1 MGECVA
7 RCVEQAAE
15 LSGRNPA
22 EFRFTPR
29 EHDPRLG
36 SEFPLQRQLAN
47 FDARHRTIDRA
58 IQFNKKV
65 VL

>member
-7 RCVEQAAE
+7 RCVKQAAE

-29 EHDPRLG
+29 LG
-36 SEFPLQRQLAN
+36 SEFPLQRQLAD

>member
-7 RCVEQAAE
+7 RRVEQTAE
-15 LSGRNPA
+15 LSGRNPV

-29 EHDPRLG
+29 ERDPRLG
-36 SEFPLQRQLAN
+36 SEFPLQRQLAD
-47 FDARHRTIDRA
+47 FDARRRTIDRA